1 MNERNAFSVMPR
13 RTPVRCASAPVGD
26 ALRAVRRLPQVTDDP
41 TDEEDSA

>member
-26 ALRAVRRLPQVTDDP
+26 ALRAARWLPQVTDDP
-41 TDEEDSA
+41 HHEEDSA